1 MKKRLTYI
9 LLIIIFL
16 LNLLKTINILA
27 MPVQTDDSKD
37 SVSDSDLIHR
47 SGLSEDGLVQHE
59 EESETS
65 DDTGKVT
72 NVSDILQI
80 ESTSAVLME
89 GSTGQIIYEKNKDER
104 LHPASITKIM
114 TMLLIFEALDEGKI
128 KLTDEVT
135 VSEHAASLGG
145 SQVYLEP
152 GEIQTVDDM
161 IKCIAIASA
170 NDASVAMAEFIAG
183 TEEEFIRRMNE
194 RAKELG
200 MNNTNFINSYGLD
213 ADGHYSSALDIALM
227 SKELI
232 TKFPQVKDYST
243 IWMDKI
249 IHKTRKG
256 ESEFGLTNTNRL
268 VRFYDGITGLKTGST
283 GLAKYCLSAT
293 ANRNGMD
300 LIAVIMAAPST
311 KQRFNEAAKLL
322 DYGFANTSLYKDDN
336 SDLVVTPVPV
346 KKGVKEE
353 VTYRPSGEFSYLCNR
368 DTNPEDISKEV
379 RLVEEITAPIKE
391 NDLVGKVIYSVNN
404 KEIGSL
410 DLVAA
415 ETILEAK
422 YIDRLGQ
429 VFKKFALA
437 KVS

>member
-1 MKKRLTYI
+1 MKKKIFYI
-9 LLIIIFL
+9 LLIFIFI
-16 LNLLKTINILA
+16 LNLLRPISVFA
-27 MPVQTDDSKD
+27 SPSQTDN
-37 SVSDSDLIHR
+37 
-47 SGLSEDGLVQHE
+47 ENVQ
-59 EESETS
+59 
-65 DDTGKVT
+65 DV
-72 NVSDILQI
+72 LQI

-89 GSTGQIIYEKNKDER
+89 GSSGQIIYEKNKDER

-128 KLTDEVT
+128 SLTDEVT

-152 GEIQTVDDM
+152 GEVQTVDDM

-200 MNNTNFINSYGLD
+200 MSNTNFINSYGLD
-213 ADGHYSSALDIALM
+213 AEGHYSSAYDIAIM
-227 SKELI
+227 SRELI
-232 TKFPQVKDYST
+232 TKFPQVKNYAT

-249 IHKTRKG
+249 IHRTRKG

-268 VRFYDGITGLKTGST
+268 VRFYEGITGLKTGST

-322 DYGFANTSLYKDDN
+322 DYGFANCSIYRDDN
-336 SDLVVTPVPV
+336 ADLVSEPIPV
-346 KKGVKEE
+346 KNGVKDRL
-353 VTYRPSGEFSYLCNR
+353 TYHVDEEFSYLCNR
-368 DTNPEDISKEV
+368 ETNPADISKEV
-379 RLVEEITAPIKE
+379 RVAEELEAPIME
-391 NDLVGKVIYSVNN
+391 NEIVGKVVYSINN
-404 KEIGSL
+404 KEIGSV
-410 DLVAA
+410 DLVAK
-415 ETILEAK
+415 ETVLKAR

-429 VFKKFALA
+429 IFNRFIFSKDY
-437 KVS
+437 